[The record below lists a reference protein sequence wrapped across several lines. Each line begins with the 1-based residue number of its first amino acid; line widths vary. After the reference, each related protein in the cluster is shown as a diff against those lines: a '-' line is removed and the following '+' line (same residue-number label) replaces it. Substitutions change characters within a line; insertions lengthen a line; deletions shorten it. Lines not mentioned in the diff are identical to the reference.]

1 MEILFAAEE
10 ALRLIAAYEMPDRP
24 AIEYKIRAGTGHG
37 CTEAPRG
44 SLYHRYQIDDRGSI
58 LDAKIAPPTAQNQ
71 ITIERDLWEF
81 VERNIDLPEENLRSQ
96 CEQVI
101 RNYDPCISCSTH
113 FLKLEIE
120 RKSEQNQHLNGLND
134 C

>member
-1 MEILFAAEE
+1 MEVLFAAEE
-10 ALRLIAAYEMPDRP
+10 ALRLIDTYEMPERAVIDY
-24 AIEYKIRAGTGHG
+24 EVRAGTGHG

-44 SLYHRYQIDDRGSI
+44 SLYHRYQIDEKGDL

-71 ITIERDLWEF
+71 ATIESDLWQF
-81 VERNIDLPEENLRSQ
+81 VEGHLELPTEQLRSQ

-113 FLKLEIE
+113 FLKLEINRE
-120 RKSEQNQHLNGLND
+120 SE
-134 C
+134 